1 MKWLGDGSG
10 DAFIKAEMDR
20 SPQRTQDDAAVGYV
34 FQRPPD
40 PEFPSFGQ
48 KQARWALGDD
58 SIIDVTN
65 NHDKWK
71 YPVGNKI
78 ATPPN
83 SMSYM
88 SPSGAAMPGLY
99 DVSQN
104 KSGQLE
110 QYFYYPGHL
119 PRGVPLPPQYVQ
131 HSMSQQMPMQ
141 QGQIA
146 PAAKK
151 LWGLETK
158 DGKSLALHHL
168 NHHDGVWRDPT
179 WAAPGDHAVSSPLA
193 MGRRGGFAGGDTGS
207 ILSPRGSDTGGLGV
221 KMVEYVLGSS
231 PTNKDNIGLEPR
243 IRALHLDDKDKDKP
257 QSPKEEVN
265 GQPVQNGQL
274 SEDEKAFNL
283 YFHSRTPGSRQ
294 PSPAEDEVKNGLPPL
309 DGNVMVIKQEQLPPH
324 LQLQPHLAAPHLG
337 VTLAES
343 VNQHFEHFTEQ
354 PPPTPYDQQ
363 PPQYAPPPPQPH
375 QVDSAVLQQQQHNF
389 DVQQLFRSQQTQAAT
404 NPNAAQLQLLQQ
416 QQQQYLAQ
424 QQQAAYPQAPYV
436 LNPQQE
442 PYLITASVPQY
453 YGVGPWVYPAPA
465 NLIQQSA
472 SNGARRPLTP
482 NGSEAQQQVQQQVPS
497 GYIVPYYE
505 QNPAILVAQ
514 GPAAMRNGTPMRL
527 VSPASVLVQPQA
539 NRQTPAGASLY
550 SNTPQSLYGGSVTTS
565 VNGGTLGGVAQGVGS
580 GLFPPLHAPPS
591 APFGSSSLGN
601 IGSPATTTSLP
612 SGLGLNTGTTGRRDS
627 FDRNTSAFSPSLDYR
642 PKWPA
647 SYGLGSSPSPLT
659 GSLTPPP
666 TAPLQ
671 LGGLVNSRV
680 LSAAPGA
687 EAKYR
692 SSVAAGL
699 TANAMFG
706 STNSL
711 FTKINSSL
719 TTVSASLDKGPQGRS
734 RLLEDFRNNRF
745 PNLQLRDLA
754 NHIVEFSQDQ
764 HGSRF
769 IQQKLERAS
778 AAEKQMVFNE
788 ILAAAY
794 NLMTDVFGNYVIQK
808 FFEFGTSEQKTT
820 LAQKVR
826 GHVLPLA
833 LQMYGCR
840 VIQKALESIPPEQQ
854 QEIVKELDGH
864 VLKCVKDQNGNHVVQ
879 KCIECVDP
887 SALQFVI
894 SSFAGQVY
902 TLSTHPYGCRV
913 IQRILEHCTPEQTAP
928 ILGELHAHTDQ
939 LIQDQ
944 FGNYVIQHVLEHGKQ
959 EDKSQLINAVRGKV
973 LVLSQHKFASNVV
986 EKCVTHATR
995 AERALLIEEVCG
1007 FNDNALHVMMKDQY
1021 ANYVVQK
1028 MIDVSEPTQRKIL
1041 MHKIRPHLNS
1051 LRKYTYGKHIIA
1063 KLEKYFMKAPGSM
1076 SSIGGELG
1084 PIGPPP
1090 TNGVL

>member
-1 MKWLGDGSG
+1 MVYIIPMTPMKWLGSGEG
-10 DAFIKAEMDR
+10 DAIVKAEMDR
-20 SPQRTQDDAAVGYV
+20 GPQRTQDDAAVGYV
-34 FQRPPD
+34 FQRQPD
-40 PEFPSFGQ
+40 PEFPSFGP
-48 KQARWALGDD
+48 KQLRWALGDD
-58 SIIDVTN
+58 SIID

-71 YPVGNKI
+71 YPVNSKVG
-78 ATPPN
+78 TPPN
-83 SMSYM
+83 SMSYI
-88 SPSGAAMPGLY
+88 GASSTMPGLY
-99 DVSQN
+99 DLGQN
-104 KSGQLE
+104 KSIPSEHLVYMSNQI
-110 QYFYYPGHL
+110 PGGMHMH
-119 PRGVPLPPQYVQ
+119 PQYL
-131 HSMSQQMPMQ
+131 QQPLTPQMQ
-141 QGQIA
+141 MRQGPIA

-151 LWGLETK
+151 LWGLEAK
-158 DGKSLALHHL
+158 DAKSLALNHL
-168 NHHDGVWRDPT
+168 NHEQVWRDST
-179 WAAPGDHAVSSPLA
+179 WAAPEHAVSASLA
-193 MGRRGGFAGGDTGS
+193 MGRRGGFVGGDTGS
-207 ILSPRGSDTGGLGV
+207 ILSPRGSDNGGGLGV
-221 KMVEYVLGSS
+221 KMVEYVLGGS

-243 IRALHLDDKDKDKP
+243 MRALHLVDDKDKDKP

-265 GQPVQNGQL
+265 GQTVQNGQV
-274 SEDEKAFNL
+274 SEDEKGFN
-283 YFHSRTPGSRQ
+283 RTPGSRQ
-294 PSPAEDEVKNGLPPL
+294 PSPAEEELTKNGISL
-309 DGNVMVIKQEQLPPH
+309 DPTVVVMKPQEQLPPH
-324 LQLQPHLAAPHLG
+324 LQHHHLPPHLAPHLG
-337 VTLAES
+337 VTLTES
-343 VNQHFEHFTEQ
+343 VNQQFDHFEQ
-354 PPPTPYDQQ
+354 PPPAPYDQQ
-363 PPQYAPPPPQPH
+363 PHQYPPPPPQQH
-375 QVDSAVLQQQQHNF
+375 QVDNAVLQQQQHNF

-404 NPNAAQLQLLQQ
+404 PNAAQLQLLQQ

-424 QQQAAYPQAPYV
+424 QQQAAFPQPPYV
-436 LNPQQE
+436 LNHQQE
-442 PYLITASVPQY
+442 PSYLITAGVPQY

-465 NLIQQSA
+465 NLIQQGA

-482 NGSEAQQQVQQQVPS
+482 NGTAEAQQQVQPQVPG
-497 GYIVPYYE
+497 GYIVPYYD
-505 QNPAILVAQ
+505 QNTPILMAQ
-514 GPAAMRNGTPMRL
+514 GAAMRNGTPMRL
-527 VSPASVLVQPQA
+527 VSPAPVLVQPQT

-550 SNTPQSLYGGSVTTS
+550 SSTPQSLYGANVNTS
-565 VNGGTLGGVAQGVGS
+565 VNGGTLGG
-580 GLFPPLHAPPS
+580 
-591 APFGSSSLGN
+591 
-601 IGSPATTTSLP
+601 
-612 SGLGLNTGTTGRRDS
+612 LGLNTTSSGRRDS

-642 PKWPA
+642 QKWPT
-647 SYGLGSSPSPLT
+647 SYNIGSSPSPLT

-666 TAPLQ
+666 SAPLQ
-671 LGGLVNSRV
+671 LGGLMTSRV

-692 SSVAAGL
+692 NSVAAGL
-699 TANAMFG
+699 TTNAMFG

-719 TTVSASLDKGPQGRS
+719 STVPSSLDKGQQGRS
-734 RLLEDFRNNRF
+734 RLLEDFRNNRY

-778 AAEKQMVFNE
+778 ATEKQMVFNE
-788 ILAAAY
+788 ILSAAY

-808 FFEFGTSEQKTT
+808 FFEFGTAEQKTT

-854 QEIVKELDGH
+854 QEIVRELDGH

-887 SALQFVI
+887 NALQFI
-894 SSFAGQVY
+894 IQSFSGQVY

-928 ILGELHAHTDQ
+928 ILAELHQHTDQ

-944 FGNYVIQHVLEHGKQ
+944 FGNYVIQHVLEHGKP
-959 EDKSQLINAVRGKV
+959 EDKSQLISSVRGKV
-973 LVLSQHKFASNVV
+973 LALSQHKFASNVV

-1028 MIDVSEPTQRKIL
+1028 MIDVSEPTQRKVL

-1063 KLEKYFMKAPGSM
+1063 KLEKYFMKTPGSM
-1076 SSIGGELG
+1076 GSIGGELG
-1084 PIGPPP
+1084 PIGPP